1 VLRRVNELTRDGLWP
16 AKRLP
21 KVVEAPRP
29 VAAWDL
35 VLEEM
40 KWMAADFKQERIWKK
55 SAARVSAA
63 AVKEAVADRNAR
75 KASEAAL
82 LENSLAQRT
91 VARSLAEQVSHF
103 WGNVA
108 RLYEYELARKSTIFN
123 TRLISCQ
130 LNHVSE
136 IQESLNPPRKRRH
149 DEISSGR
156 SSPDYHEGENGNV
169 TSDDDDST
177 IEEQEAFELLN
188 SVNENELCEL
198 RLDAETKLPY
208 LRDNPAIP
216 ACSQSTTTS
225 TTSTTTLAFRT
236 RKTTI
241 LTSHTPT
248 LTKCYPSPASWA
260 TTTGCNHL

>member
-1 VLRRVNELTRDGLWP
+1 MSEIFILDILIHFCVQ
-16 AKRLP
+16 
-21 KVVEAPRP
+21 VVEAPRP

-136 IQESLNPPRKRRH
+136 IQEWDNNQFL
-149 DEISSGR
+149 IS
-156 SSPDYHEGENGNV
+156 
-169 TSDDDDST
+169 T
-177 IEEQEAFELLN
+177 LLFIFAKCKFSACN
-188 SVNENELCEL
+188 LISNF
-198 RLDAETKLPY
+198 P
-208 LRDNPAIP
+208 IP
-216 ACSQSTTTS
+216 T
-225 TTSTTTLAFRT
+225 
-236 RKTTI
+236 
-241 LTSHTPT
+241 
-248 LTKCYPSPASWA
+248 
-260 TTTGCNHL
+260 